1 MVSENY
7 YSKSMPGKSDVE
19 LLEYVNHHTDY
30 QEEAVLA
37 AIWELEERGAI
48 SKIISDLKNVL
59 SDKIEVAETPN
70 TTTSFENDRTPLIYS
85 SNFILIFGVLFS
97 VFGAGILIALN
108 FMQLKKVKLARLFLF
123 AGLGYLLFQMFVF
136 GIFIKTTSPLISV
149 ASSLLGVYMLNFYS
163 AKEMPKD
170 LKSTPRNIWNPIVIA
185 ILVSLPLAFIVVK
198 MSGL

>member
-7 YSKSMPGKSDVE
+7 YSKSMPRKSEVE

-37 AIWELEERGAI
+37 AIWELEKRGAV

-59 SDKIEVAETPN
+59 SDKIEVTEKPN
-70 TTTSFENDRTPLIYS
+70 TTTSFENDSTPLIYS

-97 VFGAGILIALN
+97 VFGAGILVALN

-123 AGLGYLLFQMFVF
+123 AGLVYLLLQMFVF
-136 GIFIKTTSPLISV
+136 GIFKTTSPLISV
-149 ASSLLGVYMLNFYS
+149 TSTLLGVYMLNFYS

-170 LKSTPRNIWNPIVIA
+170 LKSTSRNIWNPLMIA
-185 ILVSLPLAFIVVK
+185 ILVSLPLAFIVFK